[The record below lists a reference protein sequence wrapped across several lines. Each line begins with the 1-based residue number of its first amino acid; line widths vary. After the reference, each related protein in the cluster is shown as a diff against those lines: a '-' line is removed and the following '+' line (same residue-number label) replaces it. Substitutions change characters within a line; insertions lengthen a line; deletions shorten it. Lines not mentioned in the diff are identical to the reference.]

1 MTATSPRPRIQYLGI
16 LIAVPFETCGEQP
29 VIYLLAALMI
39 AGNLA
44 TRAAEMRTLLNPPNL
59 HIHLGGRVPW

>member
-1 MTATSPRPRIQYLGI
+1 MRADCDETAPAHRNTHNR
-16 LIAVPFETCGEQP
+16 AFETCGEQP

-44 TRAAEMRTLLNPPNL
+44 TRAAEMRTLHNPPIL